1 MLERIIEFSV
11 PPGAKEGRADKV
23 FAAEFNDVSR
33 ARLQR
38 AFDAGQV
45 TFDGKTIDKRFK
57 VSQSGL
63 LRAVLE
69 EPTFD
74 AAPTAVD
81 LPLDVIYEDGSILVV
96 NKAPGM
102 ITHPGNGTG
111 ENTLVHAL
119 RYHCGENLSTV
130 GAPDRPGIVHRLDKD
145 TSGLIIVAKNDMA
158 HHKLASCCLQ

>member
-57 VSQSGL
+57 AVSYTHL
-63 LRAVLE
+63 TL
-69 EPTFD
+69 PT
-74 AAPTAVD
+74 T
-81 LPLDVIYEDGSILVV
+81 
-96 NKAPGM
+96 
-102 ITHPGNGTG
+102 
-111 ENTLVHAL
+111 
-119 RYHCGENLSTV
+119 
-130 GAPDRPGIVHRLDKD
+130 
-145 TSGLIIVAKNDMA
+145 TSV
-158 HHKLASCCLQ
+158 